1 MTKHK
6 SRWLAGLIAA
16 VMLFTYLAV
25 PIPEQTTASAHWA
38 DASLTKLRDW
48 GVMRGDQNGSME
60 PDRNITRAE
69 FVSMV
74 NRAFGY
80 KKLGKQP
87 FKDVA
92 GSEWYANEI
101 NIAYNQ
107 GYFQGSSKTTASP
120 NDSLTREEAAVLVG
134 RNLMLTPDES
144 ENLMFKDGRA
154 LSFWSRGIVTAA
166 AKKGILKGQ
175 EDKTFRPQTPITRG
189 EVGSM
194 LERTIGTPVNQSGRR
209 RPWHGARKCNDF
221 CA

>member
-6 SRWLAGLIAA
+6 SCWLSGFMAA
-16 VMLFTYLAV
+16 VMLFTCLAV
-25 PIPEQTTASAHWA
+25 PIPAYITASAHWA

-60 PDRNITRAE
+60 PDRNITRSE

-92 GSEWYANEI
+92 GTEWYANEI
-101 NIAYNQ
+101 NIGFNQ
-107 GYFQGSSKTTASP
+107 GYFKGSSKSTASP

-144 ENLMFKDGRA
+144 ENMIFKDGRK

-166 AKKGILKGQ
+166 AKKGILKGE
-175 EDKTFRPQTPITRG
+175 EDGRFRPQDPITRG

-194 LERTIGTPVNQSGRR
+194 LERTIGTPVNQSGR
-209 RPWHGARKCNDF
+209 HSYSFLYFDSST
-221 CA
+221 